1 MAAGYPR
8 ASLQTSR
15 RDILLLACCQALL
28 LVNASGLISM
38 NGLVGFSLAETKS
51 LATFGATTYV
61 LGSAL
66 ATMPMSLWMARVG
79 RRAGFMAGAAI
90 NIVGCIVGAVALQAQ
105 SFPLFC
111 VATGI
116 IGIYNAVGLQYR
128 FAAAEVAAPNH
139 RAKAISLVLAGGV
152 VGGLIGPQATRFTRD
167 LFATPFQGSFVMLA
181 AFALVALAVQS
192 RVHVPPPSLDERAGA
207 GRPLSAIVRQP
218 TFIVAVLAGALGYG
232 LMNLLMTATPIA
244 MDFCGH
250 PFSATAWV
258 IEWHVV
264 AMYAPGF
271 VTGTLIRRFGTLPI
285 ILAGAGLTAAAVFF
299 ALNGITVAHFV
310 AALALVGIGWNFM
323 YTGGTTLLTE
333 TYRPSEKAR
342 TQGLNDFIVFAT
354 MCVSSLASGA
364 LVTTTGWDT
373 MNRAALPI
381 LAMIAA
387 AASWLIWKRRAAQV
401 AAS

>member
-1 MAAGYPR
+1 VY
-8 ASLQTSR
+8 TSR
-15 RDILLLACCQALL
+15 RDIFLLACCQALL

-38 NGLVGFSLAETKS
+38 NGLVGFSLAQTKS

-66 ATMPMSLWMARVG
+66 ASMPMSLWMARVG
-79 RRAGFMAGAAI
+79 RRTGFMAGATI
-90 NIVGCIVGAVALQAQ
+90 NIVGCVVGLVALQWH
-105 SFPLFC
+105 SFALFC

-116 IGIYNAVGLQYR
+116 IGVYNAAGLQYR
-128 FAAAEVAAPNH
+128 FAAAEVAAPGH
-139 RAKAISLVLAGGV
+139 RARAISLVLAGGV

-167 LFATPFQGSFVMLA
+167 LFATPFQGSLVMLA

-192 RVHVPPPSLDERAGA
+192 QVHVPAPSLEERTGK

-218 TFIVAVLAGALGYG
+218 TFVVAALAAALGYG

-271 VTGTLIRRFGTLPI
+271 VTGSLIRRFGTLPI
-285 ILAGAGLTAAAVFF
+285 ILAGVGLTSLAVFV
-299 ALNGITVAHFV
+299 ALDGISVAHFV
-310 AALALVGIGWNFM
+310 AALALVGVGWNFV

-354 MCVSSLASGA
+354 MGISSLASGA
-364 LVTTTGWDT
+364 LVTTTGWET

-381 LAMIAA
+381 LATIAA
-387 AASWLIWKRRAAQV
+387 AVLWLMWVRRRSPAV
-401 AAS
+401 A

>member
-1 MAAGYPR
+1 MH
-8 ASLQTSR
+8 TSR
-15 RDILLLACCQALL
+15 RDIFLLACCQALL

-38 NGLVGFSLAETKS
+38 NGLVGFSLAQTKS

-66 ATMPMSLWMARVG
+66 ASMPMSLWMARVG
-79 RRAGFMAGAAI
+79 RRTGFMAGATI
-90 NIVGCIVGAVALQAQ
+90 NIVGCIVGLLALQWH
-105 SFPLFC
+105 SFALFC

-116 IGIYNAVGLQYR
+116 IGVYNAVGRQYR
-128 FAAAEVAAPNH
+128 FAAAEVAAPGH
-139 RAKAISLVLAGGV
+139 RARAISLVLAGGV

-167 LFATPFQGSFVMLA
+167 LFATPFQGSLVMLA

-192 RVHVPPPSLDERAGA
+192 QVHVPAPSLEERTGK

-218 TFIVAVLAGALGYG
+218 TFVVAALAAALGYG
-232 LMNLLMTATPIA
+232 LMNLLMTSTPIA

-271 VTGTLIRRFGTLPI
+271 VTGSLIRRFGTLPI
-285 ILAGAGLTAAAVFF
+285 ILAGVGLTSLAVFV
-299 ALNGITVAHFV
+299 ALDGISVAHFV
-310 AALALVGIGWNFM
+310 AALALVGVGWNFV

-354 MCVSSLASGA
+354 MGISSLASGA
-364 LVTTTGWDT
+364 LVTTTGWET

-381 LAMIAA
+381 LATIAA
-387 AASWLIWKRRAAQV
+387 AVLWLMWARRRPPAV
-401 AAS
+401 V

>member
-1 MAAGYPR
+1 VH
-8 ASLQTSR
+8 TSR
-15 RDILLLACCQALL
+15 RDIFLLACCQALL

-38 NGLVGFSLAETKS
+38 NCLVGFSLAQTKS

-66 ATMPMSLWMARVG
+66 ASMPMSLWMARVG
-79 RRAGFMAGAAI
+79 RRTGFMAGATI
-90 NIVGCIVGAVALQAQ
+90 NIVGCVVGLLALQWH
-105 SFPLFC
+105 SFALFC

-116 IGIYNAVGLQYR
+116 IGVYNAVGLQYR
-128 FAAAEVAAPNH
+128 FAAAEVAAPGH
-139 RAKAISLVLAGGV
+139 RARAISQVLAGGV

-167 LFATPFQGSFVMLA
+167 LFATPFQGSLVMLA

-192 RVHVPPPSLDERAGA
+192 QVHVPAPSLEERTGK

-218 TFIVAVLAGALGYG
+218 TFVVAALAAALGYG

-271 VTGTLIRRFGTLPI
+271 FTGSLIRRFGTLPI
-285 ILAGAGLTAAAVFF
+285 ILAGVGLTSLAVFV
-299 ALNGITVAHFV
+299 ALDGISVAHFV
-310 AALALVGIGWNFM
+310 AALALVGVGWNFV

-354 MCVSSLASGA
+354 MGISSLASGA
-364 LVTTTGWDT
+364 LVTTTGWET

-381 LAMIAA
+381 LATIAA
-387 AASWLIWKRRAAQV
+387 AVLWLMWARRVPRAV
-401 AAS
+401 A

>member
-1 MAAGYPR
+1 VH
-8 ASLQTSR
+8 TSR
-15 RDILLLACCQALL
+15 RDIFLLACCQALL

-38 NGLVGFSLAETKS
+38 NGLVGFSLAQTKS

-66 ATMPMSLWMARVG
+66 ASMPMSLWMARVG
-79 RRAGFMAGAAI
+79 RRTGFMAGATI
-90 NIVGCIVGAVALQAQ
+90 NIVGCVVGLLALQWH
-105 SFPLFC
+105 SFALFC

-116 IGIYNAVGLQYR
+116 IGVYNAAGLQYR
-128 FAAAEVAAPNH
+128 FAAAEVAAPGH
-139 RAKAISLVLAGGV
+139 RARAISLVLAGGV

-167 LFATPFQGSFVMLA
+167 LFATPFQGSLVMLA
-181 AFALVALAVQS
+181 AFAVVALAVQS
-192 RVHVPPPSLDERAGA
+192 QVHVPAPSLEERTGK

-218 TFIVAVLAGALGYG
+218 TFVVAALAAALGYG

-271 VTGTLIRRFGTLPI
+271 VTGSLIRRFGTLPI
-285 ILAGAGLTAAAVFF
+285 ILAGVGLTSLAVFV
-299 ALNGITVAHFV
+299 ALDGISVAHFV
-310 AALALVGIGWNFM
+310 AALALVGVGWNFV

-354 MCVSSLASGA
+354 MGISSLASGA
-364 LVTTTGWDT
+364 LVTTTGWET

-381 LAMIAA
+381 LATIAA
-387 AASWLIWKRRAAQV
+387 AVLWLMWARRVPRAV
-401 AAS
+401 A

>member
-1 MAAGYPR
+1 VH
-8 ASLQTSR
+8 TSR
-15 RDILLLACCQALL
+15 RDIFLLACCQALL

-38 NGLVGFSLAETKS
+38 NGLVGFSLAQTKS

-66 ATMPMSLWMARVG
+66 ASMPMSLWMARVG
-79 RRAGFMAGAAI
+79 RRTGFMAGATI
-90 NIVGCIVGAVALQAQ
+90 NIVGCVVGLLALQWH
-105 SFPLFC
+105 SFALFC

-116 IGIYNAVGLQYR
+116 IGVYNAAGLQYR
-128 FAAAEVAAPNH
+128 FAAAEVAAPGH
-139 RAKAISLVLAGGV
+139 RARAISLVLAGGV

-167 LFATPFQGSFVMLA
+167 LFATPFQGSLVMLA
-181 AFALVALAVQS
+181 AFAVVALAVQS
-192 RVHVPPPSLDERAGA
+192 QVHVPAPSLEERTGK

-218 TFIVAVLAGALGYG
+218 AFVVAALAAALGYG

-271 VTGTLIRRFGTLPI
+271 VTGSLIRRFGTLPI
-285 ILAGAGLTAAAVFF
+285 ILAGVGLTSLAVFV
-299 ALNGITVAHFV
+299 ALDGISVAHFV
-310 AALALVGIGWNFM
+310 AALALVGVGWNFV

-354 MCVSSLASGA
+354 MGISSLASGA
-364 LVTTTGWDT
+364 LVTTTGWET

-381 LAMIAA
+381 LATIAA
-387 AASWLIWKRRAAQV
+387 AVLWLMWARRVPRAV
-401 AAS
+401 A

>member
-1 MAAGYPR
+1 MY
-8 ASLQTSR
+8 TSR
-15 RDILLLACCQALL
+15 RDIFLLACCQALL

-38 NGLVGFSLAETKS
+38 NGLVGFSLAQTKS

-66 ATMPMSLWMARVG
+66 ASMPMSLWMARVG
-79 RRAGFMAGAAI
+79 RRTGFMAGATI
-90 NIVGCIVGAVALQAQ
+90 NIVGCVVGLVALQWH
-105 SFPLFC
+105 SFALFC

-116 IGIYNAVGLQYR
+116 IGVYNAAGLQYR
-128 FAAAEVAAPNH
+128 FAAAEVAAPGH
-139 RAKAISLVLAGGV
+139 RARAISLVLAGGV

-167 LFATPFQGSFVMLA
+167 LFATPFQGSLVMLA

-192 RVHVPPPSLDERAGA
+192 QVHVPAPSLEERTGK

-218 TFIVAVLAGALGYG
+218 TFVVAALAAALGYG

-271 VTGTLIRRFGTLPI
+271 VTGSLIRRFGTLPI
-285 ILAGAGLTAAAVFF
+285 ILAGVGLTSLAVFV
-299 ALNGITVAHFV
+299 ALDGISVAHFV
-310 AALALVGIGWNFM
+310 AALALVGVGWNFV

-354 MCVSSLASGA
+354 MGISSLASGA
-364 LVTTTGWDT
+364 LVTTTGWET

-381 LAMIAA
+381 LATIAA
-387 AASWLIWKRRAAQV
+387 AVLWLMWVRRRSPAV
-401 AAS
+401 A